1 MEVPLVLAVSL
12 ALVATYIVRQVLAF
26 WARLD
31 KDSSEG
37 LQLQIEDPSSVK
49 PLLCPSI
56 WGTATKRL
64 SVVVP
69 AYNEEDR
76 LPATLDETLA
86 YLQRRRNKE
95 VSPQQA
101 ACCQRTH
108 DCAQSLIT
116 CRMLFFQTCKLLYPS
131 LCHT

>member
-1 MEVPLVLAVSL
+1 MELPLIVAVSL
-12 ALVATYIVRQVLAF
+12 ALVATYVVRQVLAF

-37 LQLQIEDPSSVK
+37 LQLQIEDPSSIK

-95 VSPQQA
+95 V
-101 ACCQRTH
+101 
-108 DCAQSLIT
+108 
-116 CRMLFFQTCKLLYPS
+116 RM
-131 LCHT
+131 

>member
-1 MEVPLVLAVSL
+1 MELPLIVAVSL
-12 ALVATYIVRQVLAF
+12 ALVATYVVRQVLAF

-95 VSPQQA
+95 VRCDVKRYCHVLHTCSSGHVSQY
-101 ACCQRTH
+101 
-108 DCAQSLIT
+108 AQSV
-116 CRMLFFQTCKLLYPS
+116 
-131 LCHT
+131 HEG

>member
-1 MEVPLVLAVSL
+1 MQVPLIVAVSL
-12 ALVATYIVRQVLAF
+12 ALVATYVVKQVLAF

-64 SVVVP
+64 TIVVP

-95 VSPQQA
+95 VSC
-101 ACCQRTH
+101 ACCCYCTAM
-108 DCAQSLIT
+108 CACNGLLA
-116 CRMLFFQTCKLLYPS
+116 CMWFFS
-131 LCHT
+131 S

>member
-1 MEVPLVLAVSL
+1 MDLPLIVAVSL
-12 ALVATYIVRQVLAF
+12 ALVATYVVRQVLAF

-31 KDSSEG
+31 QDSSEG
-37 LQLQIEDPSSVK
+37 LQLQIEDPSSIK

-56 WGTATKRL
+56 WGAATKRL

-95 VSPQQA
+95 VSCA
-101 ACCQRTH
+101 GSWSRTVACRTRIVH
-108 DCAQSLIT
+108 RHGGACKM
-116 CRMLFFQTCKLLYPS
+116 MLNVCMRRGS
-131 LCHT
+131 IG